1 MIKKL
6 PLFFTLPFA
15 IGLCYAQEKSG
26 IVQPGADG
34 DVSLRLEVQRSIE
47 KGLKWLESQ
56 QDKETGAW
64 GDADLPAFSALSVSA
79 IVGNPAL
86 DAAAGLPESAK
97 KGYDFIVSKQKEDGG
112 IYGKGLATYNTA
124 LSVTALS
131 QSGIPEHLPVIKRAR
146 RLLINQQQDFDKR
159 GTADNVFDGGIGYGG
174 SYAHSDLSNTHLAM
188 EALYYSKKVLADT
201 EHDESGEFD
210 LDWNAAID
218 FVSLCQNSE
227 ESAKKLGDD
236 ITVREEDKGG
246 FVYFPR
252 STKSDVFEIET
263 GDGEKRTALRSYG
276 SMGYAGMLAFIYAE
290 MELDDPRVQATLK
303 WLQANYTLEEN
314 PGMDAQGLFYYFH
327 TMSKALSIAQIK
339 ELKTPEGKTINWKN
353 DLALKMMSTQKA
365 DGSWLNDDSNRWME
379 DDPILV
385 TAYALITLEHVY
397 RSL

>member
-1 MIKKL
+1 M
-6 PLFFTLPFA
+6 
-15 IGLCYAQEKSG
+15 
-26 IVQPGADG
+26 
-34 DVSLRLEVQRSIE
+34 
-47 KGLKWLESQ
+47 
-56 QDKETGAW
+56 
-64 GDADLPAFSALSVSA
+64 
-79 IVGNPAL
+79 
-86 DAAAGLPESAK
+86 
-97 KGYDFIVSKQKEDGG
+97 
-112 IYGKGLATYNTA
+112 
-124 LSVTALS
+124 
-131 QSGIPEHLPVIKRAR
+131 
-146 RLLINQQQDFDKR
+146 
-159 GTADNVFDGGIGYGG
+159 
-174 SYAHSDLSNTHLAM
+174 
-188 EALYYSKKVLADT
+188 
-201 EHDESGEFD
+201 
-210 LDWNAAID
+210 
-218 FVSLCQNSE
+218 
-227 ESAKKLGDD
+227 
-236 ITVREEDKGG
+236 
-246 FVYFPR
+246 
-252 STKSDVFEIET
+252 FEIET